1 MDTMNSTQKKL
12 AACIAKLEQ
21 HTEEMSQERGPE
33 YDLKHAKVSQ
43 SEKEVV
49 TAAKALL
56 KSMKDAGVS
65 F

>member
-12 AACIAKLEQ
+12 AACIAKLEE
-21 HTEEMSQERGPE
+21 HTEEMSQERGRD
-33 YDLKHAKVSQ
+33 YDIKHAKVVQ

-56 KSMKDAGVS
+56 KSMKDAGVN